1 MNQPAVL
8 LLSPGI
14 LKWTDMDFGLPHL
27 VSLGGYVQA
36 HTGIRVEILDLNYE
50 GGDHASLMRTL
61 DDLGPFLVIGV
72 STYSSFDRM
81 RSLAVARFLR
91 QKYPDT
97 PIVTGGYHASAV
109 PEDLLFDGS
118 PFDVV
123 MKGEAEQL
131 LTDIV
136 MTLLGGGRVEPGIH
150 GPGKVKNLDALPPMR
165 WELLNRYWPRALQ
178 LGRKLQVY
186 LARGCPYKC
195 TFCMERSKS
204 GYEWR
209 AYSPQRAVEELERLS
224 TFTDLSQW
232 VVNIADPLFGFQRRW
247 RREVLEGIIEKGLLP
262 RQYWTLTRS
271 DDLGEEDISLLA
283 RARFSIGI
291 GLESGSP
298 DMLRIMNK
306 GNKPEKYLAAVEQL
320 SALSQE
326 HGLNWAVNVIVG
338 HPGETPQMANETLD
352 FVTRLF
358 RRTDNTRGFLSID
371 PFRLYPGSYIHET
384 MDEWEAKYGAK
395 FFHRDW
401 WRAWYDH
408 GFLAQHLDASDT
420 MRFEQR
426 VAFMHDNYRPL
437 LQEIQQRFTGQ
448 NRSVDRVYQQSMQ
461 GQIDALSPEV
471 RAATLR
477 SAQAAVTVATA
488 RPEVRVPLGMN
499 QKDPNVRI
507 REAAVR
513 RLLDRGVLRTESLV
527 EALLTVDPSTFMSP
541 AASEAM
547 LVDRPLDAPADG
559 IPSSA
564 LSISALATALEAL
577 EPSSLVCVMG
587 AVNGYIPAL
596 LAAIVGPSVDVL
608 VRTSPELCDVGRLT
622 KQLESYP
629 TITIQAVPLSA
640 MMDADEPVE
649 SLFLGGCLPHVPRGL
664 ARSLR
669 PNGRAIT
676 FVGPRFRQS
685 RLLTIDSAQDGI
697 VTHRGPK
704 FTVPIMA
711 GTYGW
716 IRKPVSAVPQP
727 SQPIRF
733 SRRPAPAFAY
743 RLLAH
748 LDLGQDAACVH
759 DATLISKEWVEPLRL
774 AYQAAPG
781 RLSLQAHALAHAGV
795 DGWLSALTERPPAS
809 LQDEAGRHLIACVSR
824 AADAER
830 DDFDDWWTQTRA
842 ELSQRTVAVGGQ
854 LAQPLARLRDRLW
867 EAQNRAA
874 PPLVV
879 VDAPALG
886 AAGRATTVGEER
898 VVAVSFAQPLAHVLM
913 QVLHEEVHP
922 ITDPLVLAE
931 LGGVERDTHA
941 QGAGFGVHQALEQT
955 AVMATEAFLT
965 QRAPELMPDFRRW
978 HQQVF
983 GDATT

>member
-1 MNQPAVL
+1 MLATRSPRRNHRKGM
-8 LLSPGI
+8 LS
-14 LKWTDMDFGLPHL
+14 
-27 VSLGGYVQA
+27 
-36 HTGIRVEILDLNYE
+36 
-50 GGDHASLMRTL
+50 
-61 DDLGPFLVIGV
+61 
-72 STYSSFDRM
+72 
-81 RSLAVARFLR
+81 
-91 QKYPDT
+91 
-97 PIVTGGYHASAV
+97 
-109 PEDLLFDGS
+109 
-118 PFDVV
+118 
-123 MKGEAEQL
+123 
-131 LTDIV
+131 
-136 MTLLGGGRVEPGIH
+136 
-150 GPGKVKNLDALPPMR
+150 
-165 WELLNRYWPRALQ
+165 
-178 LGRKLQVY
+178 
-186 LARGCPYKC
+186 
-195 TFCMERSKS
+195 
-204 GYEWR
+204 
-209 AYSPQRAVEELERLS
+209 LE
-224 TFTDLSQW
+224 
-232 VVNIADPLFGFQRRW
+232 
-247 RREVLEGIIEKGLLP
+247 
-262 RQYWTLTRS
+262 YWTLTRS

-320 SALSQE
+320 SALSQQ

-338 HPGETPQMANETLD
+338 HPGETPRMANETLD

-384 MDEWEAKYGAK
+384 MDEWEAQYGAK

-408 GFLAQHLDASDT
+408 GFLAQHLDASDS

-437 LQEIQQRFTGQ
+437 LQEIRQRFVGQ
-448 NRSVDRVYQQSMQ
+448 NRPVDRVYQQSMQ
-461 GQIDALSPEV
+461 GQIDALSPEI

-477 SAQAAVTVATA
+477 SGQAAVTVATA

-499 QKDPNVRI
+499 QKDSNVRI

-527 EALLTVDPSTFMSP
+527 EALLTVDPSAFMSP

-547 LVDRPLDAPADG
+547 FGDRPLDAPADG
-559 IPSSA
+559 IPAPA

-577 EPSSLVCVMG
+577 EPSTLVCVMG
-587 AVNGYIPAL
+587 AVNGYVPSL
-596 LAAIVGPSVDVL
+596 LAAIAGPSVAII
-608 VRTSPELCDVGRLT
+608 VRTSPALCDLTRLCQ
-622 KQLESYP
+622 QLESSP
-629 TITIQAVPLSA
+629 TITVQSVPLAA
-640 MMDADEPVE
+640 MMDADEPVH
-649 SLFLGGCLPHVPRGL
+649 SLFIGACLPLIP
-664 ARSLR
+664 RSLDR
-669 PNGRAIT
+669 SLLPTGRAVF
-676 FVGPRFRQS
+676 FVGPRFRHS
-685 RLLTIDSAQDGI
+685 RLLTADNSADGV

-704 FTVPIMA
+704 FLVPIMA

-716 IRKPVSAVPQP
+716 IRKPVTAVPQP

-733 SRRPAPAFAY
+733 SRRPAPALCY
-743 RLLAH
+743 RLLPH
-748 LDLGQDAACVH
+748 LDLGQDAASMH
-759 DATLISKEWVEPLRL
+759 DPSLIKKDWEEPLRL

-781 RLSLQAHALAHAGV
+781 RLTLQAHALAHAGV
-795 DGWLSALTERPPAS
+795 DGWLQALTERTPQS
-809 LQDEAGRHLIACVSR
+809 LQDNAGRHLIDCVTR
-824 AADAER
+824 AAAAER
-830 DDFDDWWTQTRA
+830 DDFDDWWTQTRG
-842 ELSQRTVAVGGQ
+842 ELSQRTVGVGGQ

-867 EAQNRAA
+867 EAQNKPV

-886 AAGRATTVGEER
+886 AAGRATTVGDER

-913 QVLHEEVHP
+913 QVLHEEIHP

-931 LGGVERDTHA
+931 LGDVQRDTHVN
-941 QGAGFGVHQALEQT
+941 GDGFGVHQELEQT

-965 QRAPELMPDFRRW
+965 QRARERMPDFRRW

-983 GDATT
+983 GSASE

>member
-1 MNQPAVL
+1 M
-8 LLSPGI
+8 
-14 LKWTDMDFGLPHL
+14 
-27 VSLGGYVQA
+27 
-36 HTGIRVEILDLNYE
+36 
-50 GGDHASLMRTL
+50 
-61 DDLGPFLVIGV
+61 
-72 STYSSFDRM
+72 
-81 RSLAVARFLR
+81 
-91 QKYPDT
+91 
-97 PIVTGGYHASAV
+97 
-109 PEDLLFDGS
+109 
-118 PFDVV
+118 
-123 MKGEAEQL
+123 
-131 LTDIV
+131 
-136 MTLLGGGRVEPGIH
+136 
-150 GPGKVKNLDALPPMR
+150 
-165 WELLNRYWPRALQ
+165 
-178 LGRKLQVY
+178 
-186 LARGCPYKC
+186 
-195 TFCMERSKS
+195 
-204 GYEWR
+204 
-209 AYSPQRAVEELERLS
+209 
-224 TFTDLSQW
+224 
-232 VVNIADPLFGFQRRW
+232 
-247 RREVLEGIIEKGLLP
+247 
-262 RQYWTLTRS
+262 
-271 DDLGEEDISLLA
+271 
-283 RARFSIGI
+283 
-291 GLESGSP
+291 
-298 DMLRIMNK
+298 
-306 GNKPEKYLAAVEQL
+306 
-320 SALSQE
+320 
-326 HGLNWAVNVIVG
+326 
-338 HPGETPQMANETLD
+338 
-352 FVTRLF
+352 LF
-358 RRTDNTRGFLSID
+358 RS
-371 PFRLYPGSYIHET
+371 GSYIHET